1 MLSLLNPRM
10 WLYLSIAA
18 FFGYTHMLAYQSGGN
33 AVQVAWDKAAATQAT
48 QDRDTERENARNASL
63 RQTNV
68 IEAVNAQTKRTQSL
82 AASAAA
88 ARTESDGLRD
98 DLAAVRAA
106 LPSATPDASRD
117 AAATSG
123 ELLNQ
128 CARAYQELASKADSH
143 ASDTLTLQSAW
154 PK

>member
-10 WLYLSIAA
+10 WLYLVLAA
-18 FFGYTHMLAYQSGGN
+18 VLAFTHTLAYRSGGN
-33 AVQVAWDKAAATQAT
+33 AVQVAWDKATAIRAT
-48 QDRDTERENARNASL
+48 QDRDTERENARNASR

-68 IEAVNAQTKRTQSL
+68 IEAVNAQTKRTQSI

-106 LPSATPDASRD
+106 LPSASADARGD
-117 AAATSG
+117 AATTSG
-123 ELLNQ
+123 QLLDQ
-128 CARAYQELASKADSH
+128 CARAYQELASKADGH
-143 ASDTLTLQSAW
+143 ASDTMTLQSAW